1 MKRNGKSALDPYSAA
16 DRGLMVR
23 TRRIRA
29 RVLAPVLTLLAKC
42 RVTANT
48 LTLLSLITGLAFCP
62 AFFYS
67 KPLALVLLALHLCF
81 DALDGPLARHTGTAS
96 RRGSFTDTVAD
107 QTVVAA
113 TTATLIYA
121 GIMGAL
127 PGVIYVFAYTVVVGF
142 AVVRNALSIPY
153 TWLIRPRLLIY
164 LWLVVEFYLLPG
176 SIDYVLWVFSGLLIV
191 KMISGF
197 VKIRRRI

>member
-1 MKRNGKSALDPYSAA
+1 MKGDDESHSDCYSAA

-23 TRRIRA
+23 TQKIRA
-29 RVLAPVLTLLAKC
+29 RLLAPFLTLLAKC

-48 LTLLSLITGLAFCP
+48 LTLASLITGLGFCP

-67 KPLALVLLALHLCF
+67 KPLALSLLVLHLCL

-96 RRGSFTDTVAD
+96 RRGSFTDTMSD

-113 TTATLIYA
+113 TAATLIYA
-121 GIMGAL
+121 GIMGVL

-142 AVVRNALSIPY
+142 AVVRNTLSIPY
-153 TWLIRPRLLIY
+153 TWLIRPRLMIY
-164 LWLVVEFYLLPG
+164 LWFVVEFYLLPG
-176 SIDYVLWVFSGLLIV
+176 SIDYVLWVFTGLLIV
-191 KMISGF
+191 KMVSGF